1 MLFAVILTEFRYLPK
16 FLTANRM
23 NILSAAPSVSST
35 DSTAIQKNVVIAA
48 CYGTFLEWYDFL
60 TFASLAIYFSV
71 LFFPSDNP
79 TTALLASLATFGVG
93 MVVRPLGS
101 AIFGSLAD
109 KYGRR
114 PIFITTIALMG
125 VSTFAVGLLP
135 TYAQIGM
142 WAPILLLV
150 LRLLQGFSVGGEIGG
165 ASVYLTE
172 HAPEGKR
179 GAYTSVLQLMGPL
192 GILVSTL
199 QVVLLQYF
207 LSEQDFNSWGWRVPF
222 LLSAL
227 LLLISIKSRMSLV
240 ESPVF
245 KSLREKNALSK
256 APLADVLKDRKTL
269 GRMALLFFCI
279 SAGGALL
286 FFTSQVYTNV
296 YLKSVVRLEPQLA
309 STLVMISTLALFP
322 LTLFFGWLSDRVGRK
337 PVILSGM
344 LIGCIALMPVY
355 QGLLH
360 FGNPAMQR
368 FNQQVPVVLYGEECS
383 YSPFTKPRNDCERNQ
398 ELLTKLGV
406 THTVQKSRS
415 VNLTEIAVG
424 EADAINGYNPAAVS
438 ATLKS
443 KGWSERAD
451 PLQINHLMLGLLLLL
466 PVLALALVTG
476 PQTAVLAE
484 LFPARTRYT
493 AVALP
498 HNLSAG
504 WIGGLSPFMV
514 TLLNVQAGDAISGL
528 WYPIGL
534 LIVGLLA
541 GLIFLPETRHV
552 SLHD

>member
-1 MLFAVILTEFRYLPK
+1 
-16 FLTANRM
+16 M
-23 NILSAAPSVSST
+23 NIQSTTAPISADYRTS
-35 DSTAIQKNVVIAA
+35 AIQRNVIIAA

-79 TTALLASLATFGVG
+79 TTSLLSSLATFGVG

-101 AIFGSLAD
+101 ALFGSLAD

-114 PIFITTIALMG
+114 PIFITTIVLMG

-142 WAPILLLV
+142 WAPILLLI

-165 ASVYLTE
+165 ASVYITE
-172 HAPEGKR
+172 HAPDNKR

-199 QVVLLQYF
+199 QVVLLQSW
-207 LSEQDFNSWGWRVPF
+207 LTTDDFNTWGWRVPF
-222 LLSAL
+222 LISAL
-227 LLLISIKSRMSLV
+227 LLLISLKSRMSLV

-245 KSLREKNALSK
+245 QRLREKNELSS
-256 APLADVLKDRKTL
+256 APLSEIFRDRKTL
-269 GRMALLFFCI
+269 GRMALLFICI
-279 SAGGALL
+279 SAGGGLL

-296 YLKSVVRLEPQLA
+296 YLKSVVRLEPQLS
-309 STLVMISTLALFP
+309 STLVMLSTLALFP
-322 LTLFFGWLSDRVGRK
+322 LTIFFGWLSDKVGRK
-337 PVILSGM
+337 PVIMSGM
-344 LIGCIALMPVY
+344 LLGCLALMPVY

-360 FGNPAMQR
+360 YGNPAMQR
-368 FNQQVPVVLYGEECS
+368 FIREVPVVLYGDSCF
-383 YSPFTKPRNDCERNQ
+383 YSPFSKPRNDCERNQ
-398 ELLTKLGV
+398 EQLTKLGV
-406 THTVQKSRS
+406 THTLQAERT
-415 VNLTEIAVG
+415 VNVTEVSIGGANIVEG
-424 EADAINGYNPAAVS
+424 FNPTVIT
-438 ATLKS
+438 ATLKTQ
-443 KGWSERAD
+443 GWTDHANPRQTDS
-451 PLQINHLMLGLLLLL
+451 LMLVLLLMI

-514 TLLNVQAGDAISGL
+514 TLLNVKAGDAISGL

-534 LIVGLLA
+534 LIVGLMA
-541 GLIFLPETRHV
+541 GLLFLPETRNV